1 MGFFING
8 KKVEYLHIEYDFGG
22 DEKHTFVTYSEKFN
36 LATAHMGDI
45 MQRLRKNN
53 LNNVLVFKDVKHKI
67 ISITYRD
74 KSQVTGILHSL
85 GLPYGCYEVLENDRI
100 VVVDIPVL
108 EELLSEM

>member
-1 MGFFING
+1 MAFFING
-8 KKVEYLHIEYDFGG
+8 KEVEYLHIEYDYDG
-22 DEKHTFVTYSEKFN
+22 DEKDTIVTYSEKFN

-53 LNNVLVFKDVKHKI
+53 LNNVLVFKDFKHEI

-74 KSQVTGILHSL
+74 VGQVSGILHSL

-100 VVVDIPVL
+100 IVVDIPVL
-108 EELLSEM
+108 DRLLSEM